1 MDPSSGESDPA
12 PGRARAAA
20 HRIDPADAARIID
33 SAIDAIVLGRP
44 DGTVTAWN
52 PGAERLYGFSAEEMI
67 GRSFMDLVPSRDL
80 PRGNELHQRV
90 LTGEPLPEFEA
101 EAKRKDGSLVEIS
114 LTLSP
119 IIEDGSL
126 TGVIAVARDLGSRR
140 RADFSRRQARQ
151 RFAGAFAN
159 APIGMALVSLE
170 GRFVDV
176 NPALCDLLRRSRE
189 ELGHMTFQ
197 ELTHPEDLEADLSL
211 LHDLIERRIDRYE
224 LEKRYLRPDGSVVWG
239 HLFVSLVEDADGR
252 PHHFVSQ
259 IQDVTAAKEQDLQLR
274 RMAAH
279 LQELSLSD
287 PLTGVANV
295 RAFER
300 CVAEEIDVSLAS
312 GEPFSV
318 VLIDVDGLED
328 LNRTEGGIEGD
339 RVLRSVAAALN
350 HQAPGRV
357 FRMASDDFAVFGP
370 GIGYEG
376 VAALASRLAV
386 AAEAGTGGLDVSAGT
401 ATFPGEGEDPRG
413 LVARASA
420 SVRSGREGINGIAA
434 DYELDASGD
443 SPRADVELA
452 GVTALVAALEA
463 RDHYTAEHSRR
474 VVHLAVAVARRLG
487 LDEATVQEVEQ
498 VAVLHD
504 IGKVAV
510 PDSVL
515 QKPGPLTESEW
526 ELMRQHPGVGERI
539 VASLQTL
546 SHLAAPIRAEH
557 ERYDGGGYPDGLAG
571 ERIPIASRITL
582 ACDAFHAMTS
592 TRPYRRAM
600 SEEQAREEL
609 RANAGTQFDPDVV
622 DALITEL
629 DASVPALNSSG
640 GE

>member
-1 MDPSSGESDPA
+1 MRSGPGESGPSHEVAAVTTGGIAPA
-12 PGRARAAA
+12 E
-20 HRIDPADAARIID
+20 AARIVD
-33 SAIDAIVLGRP
+33 NAMDAIVSGER
-44 DGTVTAWN
+44 DGTIRSWN
-52 PGAERLYGFSAEEMI
+52 AGAERLYGYTAEEMI

-80 PRGNELHQRV
+80 PRGGELHQHV
-90 LTGEPLPEFEA
+90 LSGEPLPEFEA
-101 EAKRKDGSLVEIS
+101 EARRKDGSLVEIS
-114 LTLSP
+114 LTISP
-119 IIEDGSL
+119 ILEAGKL
-126 TGVIAVARDLGSRR
+126 TGLIAIARDLEARR

-176 NPALCDLLRRSRE
+176 NPALCDLLGRSRE
-189 ELGHMTFQ
+189 ELGRTTFQ

-211 LHDLIERRIDRYE
+211 LEDLMAGRIERYE
-224 LEKRYLRPDGSVVWG
+224 LEKRYLRPDGRVVWG
-239 HLFVSLVEDADGR
+239 HLFVTLIEDADGR

-259 IQDVTAAKEQDLQLR
+259 IQDITAAKEQDLQLR

-279 LQELSLSD
+279 LEELSLAD
-287 PLTGVANV
+287 PLTGVANM

-300 CVAEEIDVSLAS
+300 AVGEEIESS
-312 GEPFSV
+312 RGTGEPFSV
-318 VLIDVDGLED
+318 VLIDVDCLEEVNRAKGGL
-328 LNRTEGGIEGD
+328 EGD

-357 FRMASDDFAVFGP
+357 FRMASDDFAVVAP
-370 GIGYEG
+370 GVGYEG
-376 VAALASRLAV
+376 VEALASRLARS
-386 AAEAGTGGLDVSAGT
+386 AEAGTGGLAVSAGT
-401 ATFPGEGEDPRG
+401 ATYPGEGDEPQE

-420 SVRSGREGINGIAA
+420 SVRRGRVGGVWIGP
-434 DYELDASGD
+434 ASFEHED
-443 SPRADVELA
+443 SSRVDIELA

-474 VVHLAVAVARRLG
+474 VVDLAVAVARRLR
-487 LDEATVQEVEQ
+487 LDETKVQEVEQ

-510 PDSVL
+510 PDTVL
-515 QKPGPLTESEW
+515 QKPGPLTDSEW

-571 ERIPIASRITL
+571 DRIPIASRITL

-592 TRPYRRAM
+592 TRPYREAM
-600 SEEQAREEL
+600 SEGEARAEL

-622 DALITEL
+622 DALLEEL
-629 DASVPALNSSG
+629 DANVPAVGSSNG
-640 GE
+640 R